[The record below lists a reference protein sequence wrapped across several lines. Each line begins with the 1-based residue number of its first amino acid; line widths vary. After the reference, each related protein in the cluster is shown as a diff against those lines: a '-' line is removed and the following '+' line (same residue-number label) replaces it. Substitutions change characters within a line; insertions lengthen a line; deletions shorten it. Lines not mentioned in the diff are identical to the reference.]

1 MAGNVS
7 PKRPEMTARQLS
19 SSSFAGTF
27 EVARSKLSELGLKEP
42 EDLDS
47 DDTLAPGS
55 PIPSTDS
62 DESAGIYST
71 SESDDLPESPI
82 TPLTDPT
89 TPVAE
94 PDVADNF
101 AFAFDI
107 DGVLI
112 RGGRPIPEAIEAM
125 KVLNGE
131 NEFGITV

>member
-7 PKRPEMTARQLS
+7 PRRPEMTPRQIS
-19 SSSFAGTF
+19 SSSFAGAF

-47 DDTLAPGS
+47 DDTLASGS
-55 PIPSTDS
+55 PISSTDS
-62 DESAGIYST
+62 DESVGIYSA

-82 TPLTDPT
+82 SPVTDPV